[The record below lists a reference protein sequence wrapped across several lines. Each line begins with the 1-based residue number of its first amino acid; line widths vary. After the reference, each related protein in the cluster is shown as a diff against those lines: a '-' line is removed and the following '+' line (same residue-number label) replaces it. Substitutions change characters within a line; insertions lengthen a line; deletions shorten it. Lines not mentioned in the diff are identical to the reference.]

1 MMTDRY
7 AEERIRRW
15 LNATAPPHLPD
26 RVLTDTYERTRR
38 MAQASRSR
46 TWWYRVTRP
55 LPIVFAAGA
64 ITIVLVA
71 VSVGLGTSDLAEP
84 AQPVSA
90 TIGALWTT
98 DSGTAVTIERD
109 PTDDGRYYW
118 KAATYDQVDLQ
129 AWSSSISTT
138 VARAR
143 GARLLEGMADD
154 VDGNGLQPLAF
165 TIRPES
171 FRAPTVLSPGTPIAV
186 DRAVRV
192 TTVGEGGYVA
202 TVDRGGGGGAYTVT
216 AFVHGQGGA
225 APPTESGLRT
235 AGTDYPAEIVDL
247 YTVLPAG
254 ALGPNTATLRDD
266 IVRTADSSAPYDVAQ
281 RLVEV
286 LQDPTAYTYDTD
298 VRDLD
303 CGARSVAECFATY
316 RRGYCQYYATTMAV
330 VLRDLGIP
338 ARLVDG
344 FLPGERGP
352 GSAFE
357 VVSTS
362 AAHAW
367 VEVYFPGY
375 EWIPFDPTGGGIAQL
390 QALP

>member
-1 MMTDRY
+1 MITDRY
-7 AEERIRRW
+7 AEERIRSW
-15 LNATAPPHLPD
+15 LIATAPRHLPD
-26 RVLTDTYERTRR
+26 QVLTDTYERTRR

-46 TWWYRVTRP
+46 TWWSRVTRP

-90 TIGALWTT
+90 TIGGLWTT
-98 DSGTAVTIERD
+98 DSRTAVTIERD

-118 KAATYDQVDLQ
+118 KAATYDQVDLH
-129 AWSSSISTT
+129 AWNSSISTT
-138 VARAR
+138 VARAP

-154 VDGNGLQPLAF
+154 VDGDGLQPLAF

-171 FRAPTVLSPGTPIAV
+171 FTAPTVLSPGTPLAV

-192 TTVGEGGYVA
+192 TTVGEGGYLA
-202 TVDRGGGGGAYTVT
+202 TVDRDGGGAYTVT
-216 AFVHGQGGA
+216 AFVPGLGRA
-225 APPTESGLRT
+225 APPTESGLRI
-235 AGTDYPAEIVDL
+235 AGTDYPAEIVGL
-247 YTVLPAG
+247 YTALPAG
-254 ALGPNTATLRDD
+254 VLGPNTATLRDD
-266 IVRTADSSAPYDVAQ
+266 IVQTADSSAPYDIAQ

-338 ARLVDG
+338 ARLVAG

-352 GSAFE
+352 GSR
-357 VVSTS
+357 SRWS
-362 AAHAW
+362 AR
-367 VEVYFPGY
+367 VPRTRG
-375 EWIPFDPTGGGIAQL
+375 
-390 QALP
+390 